1 MIQSSLYRA
10 LNKGF
15 DYQILACKDFKESE
29 LAKEVISY
37 FKPNTKA
44 ILFPEFRAKKND
56 DLRSFF
62 EEFLQLLGG
71 LREFYQALENKQEAI
86 IIAPISALLHPLPK
100 KELLESFKITLL
112 EKYNLKDLKD
122 KLFYYGYEILDLVEV
137 EGEASFRGD
146 IVDIYAPNSKAYRLS
161 FFDTECESIK
171 EFDPTT
177 QMSLKEDLLEIEI
190 PPTLFSLDEPSYKD
204 LKTKVEQSPLNSFSK
219 DLTSFGLWFLGE
231 KANDLLHAYKSVISP
246 KALEEIQELASL
258 NELDCERFKSLKV
271 LENAQGYEDLE
282 IHAHALE
289 GFIALHSNHKITLLA
304 PNKTILDNV
313 LGTIKKSNMDNV
325 LGTIEKS
332 NMECVI
338 APFVLNFK
346 TPDGIFISLNSFER
360 KKKRQKSKLALNE
373 LNPGEWVVHDDYGVG
388 VFSQLV
394 QHSVLGSKRDFL
406 EIAYLG
412 EDKLLLPVENL
423 HLIARYVAQSDS
435 VPVKDRLGKG
445 SFLKLKAK
453 VRTKLLEIAGK
464 IIELAAERNLIL
476 GKKMDTHL
484 AELEVFKSHAG
495 FEYTSDQEKAIAE
508 ISKDL
513 SSKRVM
519 DRLLSGDVG
528 FGKTEVAMHAIFCAF
543 LNGFQSVLVVP
554 TTLLAHQHFETLRA
568 RFENFGVKVAR
579 LDRYASE
586 KNKLLKAVELGLIDV
601 LVGTHAILGAKFKN
615 LGLVVVDEEHKFG
628 VKQKEALKE
637 LSKSVH
643 FLSMS
648 ATPIPRTLN
657 MALSQ
662 IKSIS
667 SLKTPPTDRKPSRTF
682 LKEKNDELLKE
693 IIYRELRR
701 NGQIFYIHNH
711 IASISKVK
719 TKLENLIPKLKIA
732 ILHSQINANKS
743 EEIMLEFAKGNYQV
757 LLCTSIV
764 ESGIHLPNANTIII
778 DNAQNF
784 GLADLHQLR
793 GRVGRGKKEGFC
805 YFLIEDQKSLNEQA
819 LKRLL
824 ALEKN
829 SYLGSGESIAYHDLE
844 IRGGGNLLG
853 QDQSGHIKNIGY
865 ALYTRMLEDAIYEL
879 SGGKKRLEKS
889 VEIQLGVSAFL
900 NPELIASDSLRLD
913 LYRRLSLCENV
924 DEVGQIHEEI
934 EDRFGKIDDLSAQFL
949 QIITLKI
956 LANQLGI
963 LKLSNFN
970 QNITLT
976 YSDEKKESLKAPS
989 KDDNDI
995 LETLLKHL
1003 RAQISLKQR

>member
-15 DYQILACKDFKESE
+15 DYQILACKDFKESK
-29 LAKEVISY
+29 LAKEVINY
-37 FKPNTKA
+37 FKPNIKA
-44 ILFPEFRAKKND
+44 VLFPEFRAKKND

-62 EEFLQLLGG
+62 EEFLQLLGA
-71 LREFYQALENKQEAI
+71 LREFYQALENKQETI

-112 EKYNLKDLKD
+112 ERYNLKDLKD

-171 EFDPTT
+171 ELDPTT

-258 NELDCERFKSLKV
+258 NELDGERFKFLKV

-313 LGTIKKSNMDNV
+313 LGA
-325 LGTIEKS
+325 IEKS

-388 VFSQLV
+388 VFSQLI

-435 VPVKDRLGKG
+435 VPTKDRLGKG

-453 VRTKLLEIAGK
+453 VKNKLLEIASK

-484 AELEVFKSHAG
+484 AELEIFKSHAG

-543 LNGFQSVLVVP
+543 LNGFQSALVVP

-568 RFENFGVKVAR
+568 RFENFGVKVAH

-586 KNKLLKAVELGLIDV
+586 KNKLLKAVELGLVDV

-662 IKSIS
+662 IKGIS
-667 SLKTPPTDRKPSRTF
+667 SLKIPPTDRKPSRTF

-693 IIYRELRR
+693 IIHRELRR

-719 TKLENLIPKLKIA
+719 TKLEDLIPKLKIA
-732 ILHSQINANKS
+732 ILHSQISAHES
-743 EEIMLEFAKGNYQV
+743 EETMLEFAKGNYQV

-865 ALYTRMLEDAIYEL
+865 VLYTRMLEDAIYEL

-889 VEIQLGVSAFL
+889 VEIQLSVSAFL

-913 LYRRLSLCENV
+913 LYRRLSLCENT

-963 LKLSNFN
+963 IKLSNFN
-970 QNITLT
+970 QNITIT
-976 YSDEKKESLKAPS
+976 YSGEKKESLKTPS

-1003 RAQISLKQR
+1003 RAQISLKRH

>member
-15 DYQILACKDFKESE
+15 DYQILACKDFKESK
-29 LAKEVISY
+29 LAKEVINY
-37 FKPNTKA
+37 FKPNIKA
-44 ILFPEFRAKKND
+44 VLFPEFRAKKND

-190 PPTLFSLDEPSYKD
+190 PPTLFSLNEQSYKD

-258 NELDCERFKSLKV
+258 NELDGERFKFLKV
-271 LENAQGYEDLE
+271 LENPQGYEDLE
-282 IHAHALE
+282 IHVHALE
-289 GFIALHSNHKITLLA
+289 SFIALHSNRKITLLA
-304 PNKTILDNV
+304 PNKTILDNAISA
-313 LGTIKKSNMDNV
+313 L
-325 LGTIEKS
+325 EKS
-332 NMECVI
+332 HIECVI

-346 TPDGIFISLNSFER
+346 TPDGIFISLNSFAR

-373 LNPGEWVVHDDYGVG
+373 LNAGEWVVHDDYGVG

-406 EIAYLG
+406 EIAYWG

-435 VPVKDRLGKG
+435 VPTKDRLGKG
-445 SFLKLKAK
+445 NFLKLKAK
-453 VRTKLLEIAGK
+453 VKTKLLEIASK

-484 AELEVFKSHAG
+484 VELEVFKSHAG

-543 LNGFQSVLVVP
+543 LNGFQSALVVP

-601 LVGTHAILGAKFKN
+601 LVGTHAILGTKFKN

-662 IKSIS
+662 IKGIS
-667 SLKTPPTDRKPSRTF
+667 SLKIPPTDRKPSRTF

-693 IIYRELRR
+693 IIHRELRR

-711 IASISKVK
+711 IASISKIK
-719 TKLENLIPKLKIA
+719 TKLEDLIPKLKIA
-732 ILHSQINANKS
+732 ILHSQINASES

-819 LKRLL
+819 LKRLI

-889 VEIQLGVSAFL
+889 VEIQLSVSAFL
-900 NPELIASDSLRLD
+900 NPELIGSDNLRLD
-913 LYRRLSLCENV
+913 LYRRLSLCENT

-963 LKLSNFN
+963 IKLSNFN
-970 QNITLT
+970 QNITIT

-1003 RAQISLKQR
+1003 RAQISLKRR

>member
-1 MIQSSLYRA
+1 MIQASLYKA

-15 DYQILACKDFKESE
+15 DYQILACKDFKESK

-62 EEFLQLLGG
+62 EEFLQLLGA
-71 LREFYQALENKQEAI
+71 LREFYQALENKQEVI

-146 IVDIYAPNSKAYRLS
+146 IVDIYIPNSKAYRLS
-161 FFDTECESIK
+161 FFDAECESIK
-171 EFDPTT
+171 ELDPTT

-190 PPTLFSLDEPSYKD
+190 PPTLFSLDEPFYKD

-231 KANDLLHAYKSVISP
+231 KANDLLHTYKSIISP

-258 NELDCERFKSLKV
+258 NELDDERFKFLKV

-304 PNKTILDNV
+304 SNKTILDNAV
-313 LGTIKKSNMDNV
+313 SALDT
-325 LGTIEKS
+325 S

-373 LNPGEWVVHDDYGVG
+373 LNAGEWVVHDDYGVG
-388 VFSQLV
+388 VFSQLI

-423 HLIARYVAQSDS
+423 HLIARYVVQSDS

-453 VRTKLLEIAGK
+453 VRAKLLEIASK

-476 GKKMDTHL
+476 GKKMDVHL

-513 SSKRVM
+513 SSHRVM

-554 TTLLAHQHFETLRA
+554 TTLLAHQHFETLRV

-579 LDRYASE
+579 LDRYIKTSE
-586 KNKLLKAVELGLIDV
+586 KSKLLKAVELGQVDALI
-601 LVGTHAILGAKFKN
+601 GTHAILGAKFKN
-615 LGLVVVDEEHKFG
+615 LGLMVVDEEHKFG

-662 IKSIS
+662 IKGIS

-693 IIYRELRR
+693 IIHRELRR

-719 TKLENLIPKLKIA
+719 TKLEELIPKLKIA
-732 ILHSQINANKS
+732 ILHSQINANES
-743 EEIMLEFAKGNYQV
+743 EEVMLEFAKGNYQV

-764 ESGIHLPNANTIII
+764 ESGIHLPNTNTIII

-805 YFLIEDQKSLNEQA
+805 YFLIEDQKNLNEQA

-963 LKLSNFN
+963 IKLSNFN

-976 YSDEKKESLKAPS
+976 YSDENKESLKAPS

-1003 RAQISLKQR
+1003 RAQISLKRR

>member
-1 MIQSSLYRA
+1 MIQSSLYGA

-15 DYQILACKDFKESE
+15 DCQILACKDSKESE

-86 IIAPISALLHPLPK
+86 IIAPISVLLHPLPK

-161 FFDTECESIK
+161 FFDMECESIK

-177 QMSLKEDLLEIEI
+177 QMSLKEDLLEVEI
-190 PPTLFSLDEPSYKD
+190 PPTLFSLNEQSYKD

-231 KANDLLHAYKSVISP
+231 KANDLLQAYKSVISP

-258 NELDCERFKSLKV
+258 NELDNERFKFLKV
-271 LENAQGYEDLE
+271 LENPQGYEDLE

-289 GFIALHSNHKITLLA
+289 SFIALHSNRKITLLA
-304 PNKTILDNV
+304 PNKTILDNAISA
-313 LGTIKKSNMDNV
+313 L
-325 LGTIEKS
+325 EKS
-332 NMECVI
+332 HIECVI

-373 LNPGEWVVHDDYGVG
+373 LNAGEWVVHDDYGVG

-394 QHSVLGSKRDFL
+394 QHSILGSKRDFL
-406 EIAYLG
+406 EIAYWG

-435 VPVKDRLGKG
+435 VPTKDRLGKG

-453 VRTKLLEIAGK
+453 VKTKLLEIAGK

-484 AELEVFKSHAG
+484 AELEIFKSHAG

-543 LNGFQSVLVVP
+543 LNGFQSALVVP

-662 IKSIS
+662 IKGIS
-667 SLKTPPTDRKPSRTF
+667 SLKIPPTDRKPSRTF

-693 IIYRELRR
+693 IIHRELRR

-719 TKLENLIPKLKIA
+719 TKLEDLIPKLKIA
-732 ILHSQINANKS
+732 ILHSQINAHES

-805 YFLIEDQKSLNEQA
+805 YFLIEDQKSLNEQS

-889 VEIQLGVSAFL
+889 VEIQLSVSAFL

-913 LYRRLSLCENV
+913 LYRRLSLCENT

-963 LKLSNFN
+963 IKLSNFN
-970 QNITLT
+970 QNITIT

-1003 RAQISLKQR
+1003 RAQIPLKRH

>member
-1 MIQSSLYRA
+1 MIQSSLYEA

-29 LAKEVISY
+29 LAKEAISY

-161 FFDTECESIK
+161 FFDMECESIK

-190 PPTLFSLDEPSYKD
+190 PPTLFSLNEQSYKD

-246 KALEEIQELASL
+246 RALEEIQELASL
-258 NELDCERFKSLKV
+258 NELDGERFKFLKV
-271 LENAQGYEDLE
+271 LENPQGYEDLE

-289 GFIALHSNHKITLLA
+289 SFIALHSNRKITLLA
-304 PNKTILDNV
+304 PNKTILDNAISV
-313 LGTIKKSNMDNV
+313 L
-325 LGTIEKS
+325 EKS
-332 NMECVI
+332 HIECVI

-373 LNPGEWVVHDDYGVG
+373 LNAGEWVVHDDYGVG

-406 EIAYLG
+406 EIAYSG

-423 HLIARYVAQSDS
+423 HLIARYVVQSGS
-435 VPVKDRLGKG
+435 VPVKDKLGKG

-453 VRTKLLEIAGK
+453 VRAKLLEIASK

-543 LNGFQSVLVVP
+543 LNGFQSALVVP

-586 KNKLLKAVELGLIDV
+586 KNKLLKAVELGLVDV

-662 IKSIS
+662 IKGIS
-667 SLKTPPTDRKPSRTF
+667 SLKIPPTDRKPSRTF

-693 IIYRELRR
+693 IIHRELRR

-719 TKLENLIPKLKIA
+719 TKLEDLIPKLKIA
-732 ILHSQINANKS
+732 ILHSQINASES

-889 VEIQLGVSAFL
+889 VEIQLSVSAFL

-963 LKLSNFN
+963 IKLSNFN
-970 QNITLT
+970 QNITIT

-1003 RAQISLKQR
+1003 RAQISLKRR

>member
-37 FKPNTKA
+37 FKPNIKA

-71 LREFYQALENKQEAI
+71 LREFYQALENKQETI

-122 KLFYYGYEILDLVEV
+122 KFFYYGYEILDLVEV

-146 IVDIYAPNSKAYRLS
+146 IVDIYIPNSKAYRLS

-190 PPTLFSLDEPSYKD
+190 PPTLFSLDESSYKD

-258 NELDCERFKSLKV
+258 NELDYERFKFLKV

-289 GFIALHSNHKITLLA
+289 GFIALHSNRKITLLA
-304 PNKTILDNV
+304 PNKTILDNAISA
-313 LGTIKKSNMDNV
+313 LDAG
-325 LGTIEKS
+325 

-435 VPVKDRLGKG
+435 VPTKDRLGKG

-453 VRTKLLEIAGK
+453 VKTKLLEIASK

-543 LNGFQSVLVVP
+543 LNGFQSALVVP

-586 KNKLLKAVELGLIDV
+586 KNKLLKAVGLGLIDV
-601 LVGTHAILGAKFKN
+601 LVGTHAILGTKFKN

-662 IKSIS
+662 IKGIS

-719 TKLENLIPKLKIA
+719 TKLEDLIPKLKIA
-732 ILHSQINANKS
+732 ILHSQINANES

-829 SYLGSGESIAYHDLE
+829 SYLGSGESVAYHDLE

-913 LYRRLSLCENV
+913 LYRRLSLCENT

-963 LKLSNFN
+963 IKLSNFN
-970 QNITLT
+970 QNITIT
-976 YSDEKKESLKAPS
+976 YSDEKKESLKVPS

-1003 RAQISLKQR
+1003 HAQISLKRR

>member
-15 DYQILACKDFKESE
+15 DYQILACKDFKESK

-62 EEFLQLLGG
+62 EEFLQLLGA
-71 LREFYQALENKQEAI
+71 LREFYQALENKQEVI

-146 IVDIYAPNSKAYRLS
+146 IVDIYIPNSKAYRLS

-171 EFDPTT
+171 ELDPTT

-231 KANDLLHAYKSVISP
+231 KAQDLLSVYKSVISP
-246 KALEEIQELASL
+246 RALEEIQELASL
-258 NELDCERFKSLKV
+258 NELNYERFKLLKV

-313 LGTIKKSNMDNV
+313 LGTI
-325 LGTIEKS
+325 EKS
-332 NMECVI
+332 SIQCVI

-453 VRTKLLEIAGK
+453 VRTKLLEIASK

-476 GKKMDTHL
+476 GKKMDVHL

-508 ISKDL
+508 ISRDL

-543 LNGFQSVLVVP
+543 LNGFQSALVVP

-586 KNKLLKAVELGLIDV
+586 KNKLLKAVELGQVDALI
-601 LVGTHAILGAKFKN
+601 GTHAILGTKFKN

-662 IKSIS
+662 IKGIS

-719 TKLENLIPKLKIA
+719 TKLEELIPKLKIA
-732 ILHSQINANKS
+732 ILHSQINANES

-963 LKLSNFN
+963 IKLSNFN
-970 QNITLT
+970 QNITIT

-1003 RAQISLKQR
+1003 RAQISLKRR

>member
-37 FKPNTKA
+37 FKPNIKA
-44 ILFPEFRAKKND
+44 VLFPEFRAKKND

-71 LREFYQALENKQEAI
+71 LREFYQALGNKQEAI

-146 IVDIYAPNSKAYRLS
+146 IVDIYIPNSKAYRLS

-171 EFDPTT
+171 ELDPTT

-231 KANDLLHAYKSVISP
+231 KAQDLLSVYKSIISP
-246 KALEEIQELASL
+246 RALEEIQELASL
-258 NELDCERFKSLKV
+258 NELDGERFKFLKV
-271 LENAQGYEDLE
+271 LENAQDYEDLE

-289 GFIALHSNHKITLLA
+289 GFIALHSNRKITLLA
-304 PNKTILDNV
+304 PNKTILDNAISV
-313 LGTIKKSNMDNV
+313 L
-325 LGTIEKS
+325 EKS
-332 NMECVI
+332 NIECVI

-435 VPVKDRLGKG
+435 VPAKDRLGKG

-453 VRTKLLEIAGK
+453 VKTKLLEIAGK

-586 KNKLLKAVELGLIDV
+586 KNKLLKAVELGLVDALI
-601 LVGTHAILGAKFKN
+601 GTHAILGAKFKN

-662 IKSIS
+662 IKGIS

-719 TKLENLIPKLKIA
+719 TKLEDLIPKLKIA
-732 ILHSQINANKS
+732 ILHSQINAYES

-913 LYRRLSLCENV
+913 LYRRLSLCEDV

-963 LKLSNFN
+963 IKLSNFN
-970 QNITLT
+970 QNITIT

-1003 RAQISLKQR
+1003 RAQISLKRR

>member
-71 LREFYQALENKQEAI
+71 LREFYQALENKQETI

-190 PPTLFSLDEPSYKD
+190 PPTLFSLDESSYKD

-258 NELDCERFKSLKV
+258 NELDGERFKSLKV

-289 GFIALHSNHKITLLA
+289 GFIALHSHHKITLLA
-304 PNKTILDNV
+304 PNKTILDNAISA
-313 LGTIKKSNMDNV
+313 LERSHI
-325 LGTIEKS
+325 
-332 NMECVI
+332 ECVI

-435 VPVKDRLGKG
+435 VPTKDRLGKG

-543 LNGFQSVLVVP
+543 LNGFQSALVVP

-586 KNKLLKAVELGLIDV
+586 KNKLLKAVELGQVDALI
-601 LVGTHAILGAKFKN
+601 GTHAILGAKFKN

-662 IKSIS
+662 IKGIS
-667 SLKTPPTDRKPSRTF
+667 SLKIPPTDRKPSRTF

-732 ILHSQINANKS
+732 ILHSQINANES

-829 SYLGSGESIAYHDLE
+829 SYLGSGESVAYHDLE
-844 IRGGGNLLG
+844 IRGGGNLIG

-913 LYRRLSLCENV
+913 LYRRLSLCENT

-963 LKLSNFN
+963 IKLSNFN
-970 QNITLT
+970 QNITIT

-1003 RAQISLKQR
+1003 RAQISLKRH

>member
-71 LREFYQALENKQEAI
+71 LREFYQALENKQETI

-100 KELLESFKITLL
+100 KELLKSFKITLL

-146 IVDIYAPNSKAYRLS
+146 IVDIYVPNSKAYRLS
-161 FFDTECESIK
+161 FFDAECESIK

-231 KANDLLHAYKSVISP
+231 KAQDLLSVYKSVISP
-246 KALEEIQELASL
+246 RALEEIQELASL
-258 NELDCERFKSLKV
+258 NELDYERFKFLKV
-271 LENAQGYEDLE
+271 LENPQGYEDLE

-289 GFIALHSNHKITLLA
+289 GFIALHSHHKITLLA

-313 LGTIKKSNMDNV
+313 ISTLERSN
-325 LGTIEKS
+325 I
-332 NMECVI
+332 ECVI

-435 VPVKDRLGKG
+435 VPAKDRLGKG

-453 VRTKLLEIAGK
+453 VRTKLLEIASK

-476 GKKMDTHL
+476 GKKMDVRL

-543 LNGFQSVLVVP
+543 LNGFQSTLVVP

-586 KNKLLKAVELGLIDV
+586 KNKLLKAVELGLVDV

-662 IKSIS
+662 IKGIS

-711 IASISKVK
+711 IASILKVK

-963 LKLSNFN
+963 IKLSNFN
-970 QNITLT
+970 QNITIT

-1003 RAQISLKQR
+1003 RAQISLKRH

>member
-44 ILFPEFRAKKND
+44 VLFPEFRAKKND

-62 EEFLQLLGG
+62 EEFLQLLGD
-71 LREFYQALENKQEAI
+71 LREFYQALENKQETI

-146 IVDIYAPNSKAYRLS
+146 IVDIYVPNSKAYRLS

-177 QMSLKEDLLEIEI
+177 QMSLKEELLEIEI

-231 KANDLLHAYKSVISP
+231 KVQDLLSVYKSVISP

-258 NELDCERFKSLKV
+258 NELDGERFKSLKV

-289 GFIALHSNHKITLLA
+289 GFIALHSHHKITLLA
-304 PNKTILDNV
+304 PNKTILDNAISA
-313 LGTIKKSNMDNV
+313 L
-325 LGTIEKS
+325 EKS
-332 NMECVI
+332 SMECVI

-476 GKKMDTHL
+476 GKKMDVHL

-543 LNGFQSVLVVP
+543 LNGFQSALVVP

-586 KNKLLKAVELGLIDV
+586 KNKLLKAVELGLVDV

-657 MALSQ
+657 MVLSQ
-662 IKSIS
+662 IKGIS

-693 IIYRELRR
+693 IIHRELRR

-719 TKLENLIPKLKIA
+719 TKLEDLIPKLKIA
-732 ILHSQINANKS
+732 ILHSQINANES

-970 QNITLT
+970 QNITIT
-976 YSDEKKESLKAPS
+976 YGDEKKESLKAPS

-1003 RAQISLKQR
+1003 RAQISLKRR

>member
-161 FFDTECESIK
+161 FFDMECESIK

-177 QMSLKEDLLEIEI
+177 QMSLKEDLLEVEI
-190 PPTLFSLDEPSYKD
+190 PPTLFSLNEQSYKD

-219 DLTSFGLWFLGE
+219 DLTNFGLWFLGE
-231 KANDLLHAYKSVISP
+231 KANDLLQAYKSVISP

-258 NELDCERFKSLKV
+258 NELDNERFKFLKV
-271 LENAQGYEDLE
+271 LENPQGYEDLE

-289 GFIALHSNHKITLLA
+289 SFIALHSNRKITLLA
-304 PNKTILDNV
+304 PNKTILDNAISA
-313 LGTIKKSNMDNV
+313 L
-325 LGTIEKS
+325 EKS
-332 NMECVI
+332 HIECVI

-373 LNPGEWVVHDDYGVG
+373 LNAGEWVVHDDYGVG

-406 EIAYLG
+406 EIAYWG

-423 HLIARYVAQSDS
+423 HLIVRYVAQSDS
-435 VPVKDRLGKG
+435 VPIKDRLGKG

-453 VRTKLLEIAGK
+453 VKTKLLEIASK

-484 AELEVFKSHAG
+484 AELEIFKSHAG

-528 FGKTEVAMHAIFCAF
+528 FGKTEVAMHAIFCTF
-543 LNGFQSVLVVP
+543 LNGFQSALVVP

-586 KNKLLKAVELGLIDV
+586 KNKLLKVVGLGLIDV

-662 IKSIS
+662 IKGIS
-667 SLKTPPTDRKPSRTF
+667 SLKIPPTDRKPSRTF

-693 IIYRELRR
+693 IIHRELRR

-719 TKLENLIPKLKIA
+719 TKLEDLIPKLKIA
-732 ILHSQINANKS
+732 ILHSQINAHES
-743 EEIMLEFAKGNYQV
+743 EETMLEFAKGNYQV

-889 VEIQLGVSAFL
+889 VEIQLSVSAFL

-913 LYRRLSLCENV
+913 LYRRLSLCENT

-963 LKLSNFN
+963 IKLSNFN
-970 QNITLT
+970 QNITIT

-1003 RAQISLKQR
+1003 RVQISLKRH

>member
-15 DYQILACKDFKESE
+15 DYQILACKDFKESK

-37 FKPNTKA
+37 FKPHIKA
-44 ILFPEFRAKKND
+44 VLFPEFRAKKND

-71 LREFYQALENKQEAI
+71 LREFYQALENKQETI

-146 IVDIYAPNSKAYRLS
+146 IVDIYIPNSKAYRLS

-171 EFDPTT
+171 ELDPTT

-231 KANDLLHAYKSVISP
+231 KAQDLLSVYKSVISP
-246 KALEEIQELASL
+246 RALEEIQELASL
-258 NELDCERFKSLKV
+258 NELNYERFKFLKV

-313 LGTIKKSNMDNV
+313 LGTI
-325 LGTIEKS
+325 EKS
-332 NMECVI
+332 SMECVI

-435 VPVKDRLGKG
+435 VPAKDRLGKG

-453 VRTKLLEIAGK
+453 VRTKLLEIASK

-476 GKKMDTHL
+476 GKKMDVHL

-543 LNGFQSVLVVP
+543 LNGFQSTLVVP

-586 KNKLLKAVELGLIDV
+586 KNKLLKAVELGLVDV
-601 LVGTHAILGAKFKN
+601 LVGTHAIFCAKFKN

-963 LKLSNFN
+963 IKLSNFN

-976 YSDEKKESLKAPS
+976 YNDEHKESLKAPS

-1003 RAQISLKQR
+1003 RAQISLKRR

>member
-1 MIQSSLYRA
+1 MIQSSLYKA
-10 LNKGF
+10 LNEGF
-15 DYQILACKDFKESE
+15 DYQILACKDFKESK
-29 LAKEVISY
+29 LAKEVINY

-44 ILFPEFRAKKND
+44 VLFPEFRAKKND

-62 EEFLQLLGG
+62 EEFLQLLGA

-100 KELLESFKITLL
+100 KELLKSFKITLL

-146 IVDIYAPNSKAYRLS
+146 IVDIYVPNSKAYRLS
-161 FFDTECESIK
+161 FFDMECENIK
-171 EFDPTT
+171 ELDPTT

-231 KANDLLHAYKSVISP
+231 KAQDLLSVYKSIISP
-246 KALEEIQELASL
+246 RALEEIQELASL
-258 NELDCERFKSLKV
+258 NELDGERFKSLKV
-271 LENAQGYEDLE
+271 LENPQGYEDLE

-304 PNKTILDNV
+304 PNKTILDNAISA
-313 LGTIKKSNMDNV
+313 LERSN
-325 LGTIEKS
+325 I
-332 NMECVI
+332 ECVI

-435 VPVKDRLGKG
+435 VPAKDRLGKG

-453 VRTKLLEIAGK
+453 VRTKLLEIASK

-476 GKKMDTHL
+476 GKKMDVHL

-528 FGKTEVAMHAIFCAF
+528 FGKTEVAIHAIFCTF
-543 LNGFQSVLVVP
+543 LNGFQSALVVP

-586 KNKLLKAVELGLIDV
+586 KNKLLKAVELGLVDV
-601 LVGTHAILGAKFKN
+601 LVGTHAILSAKFKN

-662 IKSIS
+662 IKGIS

-889 VEIQLGVSAFL
+889 VEIQLSMSAFL

-934 EDRFGKIDDLSAQFL
+934 EDRFGKMDDLSAQFL

-976 YSDEKKESLKAPS
+976 YNDEHKESLKAPS

-1003 RAQISLKQR
+1003 HAQISLKRR

>member
-37 FKPNTKA
+37 FKPNIKA

-71 LREFYQALENKQEAI
+71 LREFYQALENKQETI

-137 EGEASFRGD
+137 KGEASFRGD

-171 EFDPTT
+171 ELDPTT

-258 NELDCERFKSLKV
+258 NELDGERFKFLKV

-289 GFIALHSNHKITLLA
+289 GFITLHSNRKITLLA
-304 PNKTILDNV
+304 PNKTILDNI
-313 LGTIKKSNMDNV
+313 LGA
-325 LGTIEKS
+325 LEKS
-332 NMECVI
+332 NIECVI

-423 HLIARYVAQSDS
+423 HLIARYVVQSDS
-435 VPVKDRLGKG
+435 VPAKDRLGKG

-453 VRTKLLEIAGK
+453 VRTKLLEIASK

-476 GKKMDTHL
+476 GKKMDVHL

-543 LNGFQSVLVVP
+543 LNGFQSALVVP
-554 TTLLAHQHFETLRA
+554 TTLLAHQHFETLRV

-586 KNKLLKAVELGLIDV
+586 KNKLLKAVELGLVDV
-601 LVGTHAILGAKFKN
+601 LIGTHAILGAKFKN

-662 IKSIS
+662 IKGIS

-693 IIYRELRR
+693 IIHRELRR

-829 SYLGSGESIAYHDLE
+829 SYLGSGESVAYHDLE

-865 ALYTRMLEDAIYEL
+865 ALYTCMLEDAIYEL

-913 LYRRLSLCENV
+913 LYRRLSLCENT

-963 LKLSNFN
+963 IKLSNFN

-1003 RAQISLKQR
+1003 RAQISLKRR

>member
-1 MIQSSLYRA
+1 MIQSSLYKA

-37 FKPNTKA
+37 FKPNIKA

-71 LREFYQALENKQEAI
+71 LREFYQALENKQETI

-122 KLFYYGYEILDLVEV
+122 KLFYYGYEIVDLVEV

-177 QMSLKEDLLEIEI
+177 QMSLKEDWLEIEI
-190 PPTLFSLDEPSYKD
+190 PPMLFSLNEPSYKD
-204 LKTKVEQSPLNSFSK
+204 LKTKVEQSPFNSFSK
-219 DLTSFGLWFLGE
+219 DLISFGLWFLEE

-271 LENAQGYEDLE
+271 LENPQGYEDLE
-282 IHAHALE
+282 IHVHALE
-289 GFIALHSNHKITLLA
+289 GFIALHSNRKITLLA
-304 PNKTILDNV
+304 PNKTILDNAISV
-313 LGTIKKSNMDNV
+313 LERSN
-325 LGTIEKS
+325 I
-332 NMECVI
+332 ECVI

-388 VFSQLV
+388 VFSQLI
-394 QHSVLGSKRDFL
+394 QHSVLGSKKDFL
-406 EIAYLG
+406 EIAYWG

-476 GKKMDTHL
+476 GKKMDVHL

-495 FEYTSDQEKAIAE
+495 FEYTNDQEKAIAE

-543 LNGFQSVLVVP
+543 LNGFQSALVVP

-579 LDRYASE
+579 LDRYASG

-662 IKSIS
+662 IKGIS

-693 IIYRELRR
+693 IIHRELRR

-719 TKLENLIPKLKIA
+719 TKLEDLIPKLKIA
-732 ILHSQINANKS
+732 ILHSQINAHES

-913 LYRRLSLCENV
+913 LYRRLSLCENT

-963 LKLSNFN
+963 IKLSNFN
-970 QNITLT
+970 QNITIT
-976 YSDEKKESLKAPS
+976 YSGEKKESLKAPS

-1003 RAQISLKQR
+1003 RAQFSLKRR

>member
-15 DYQILACKDFKESE
+15 DYQILACKDFKESK

-37 FKPNTKA
+37 FKPNIKA
-44 ILFPEFRAKKND
+44 VLFPEFRAKKND

-71 LREFYQALENKQEAI
+71 LREFYQALENKQETI

-146 IVDIYAPNSKAYRLS
+146 IVDIYVPNSKAYRLS

-171 EFDPTT
+171 ELDPTT

-190 PPTLFSLDEPSYKD
+190 PPTLFSLDESSYKD

-258 NELDCERFKSLKV
+258 NELDGERFKSLKV
-271 LENAQGYEDLE
+271 LENPQGYEDLE

-304 PNKTILDNV
+304 PNKTISDNAISA
-313 LGTIKKSNMDNV
+313 L
-325 LGTIEKS
+325 EKS
-332 NMECVI
+332 NIECVI

-435 VPVKDRLGKG
+435 VPAKDRLGKG

-476 GKKMDTHL
+476 GKKMDVHL
-484 AELEVFKSHAG
+484 AELEVFKSQAG

-513 SSKRVM
+513 SSHRMM

-543 LNGFQSVLVVP
+543 LNGFQSALVVP

-586 KNKLLKAVELGLIDV
+586 KNKLLKAVELGLIDA

-662 IKSIS
+662 IKGIS

-732 ILHSQINANKS
+732 ILHSQINANES

-934 EDRFGKIDDLSAQFL
+934 EDRFGKMDDLSAQFL

-963 LKLSNFN
+963 IKLSNFN

-976 YSDEKKESLKAPS
+976 YNDEHKESLKAPS

-1003 RAQISLKQR
+1003 RAQISLKRR

>member
-1 MIQSSLYRA
+1 MIQSNLYGA
-10 LNKGF
+10 LNKDF

-161 FFDTECESIK
+161 FFDMECESIK
-171 EFDPTT
+171 EFDPIT

-190 PPTLFSLDEPSYKD
+190 PPTLFSLNEQSYKD

-258 NELDCERFKSLKV
+258 NELDGERFKFLKV
-271 LENAQGYEDLE
+271 LENPQGYEDLE

-289 GFIALHSNHKITLLA
+289 SFIALHSNRKITLLA
-304 PNKTILDNV
+304 PNKTILDNAISV
-313 LGTIKKSNMDNV
+313 L
-325 LGTIEKS
+325 EKS
-332 NMECVI
+332 HIECVI

-373 LNPGEWVVHDDYGVG
+373 LNAGEWVVHDDYGVG

-435 VPVKDRLGKG
+435 VPTKDRLGKG

-453 VRTKLLEIAGK
+453 VKTKLLEIASK

-528 FGKTEVAMHAIFCAF
+528 FGKTEVAMHAIFCTF
-543 LNGFQSVLVVP
+543 LNGFQSALVVP

-662 IKSIS
+662 IKGIS
-667 SLKTPPTDRKPSRTF
+667 SLKIPPTDRKPSRTF

-693 IIYRELRR
+693 IIHRELRR

-719 TKLENLIPKLKIA
+719 TKLEDLVPKLKIA
-732 ILHSQINANKS
+732 ILHSQINAHES
-743 EEIMLEFAKGNYQV
+743 EETMLEFAKGNYQV

-865 ALYTRMLEDAIYEL
+865 VLYTRMLEDAIYEL

-889 VEIQLGVSAFL
+889 VEIQLSVSAFL

-913 LYRRLSLCENV
+913 LYRRLSLCENT

-963 LKLSNFN
+963 IKLSNFS
-970 QNITLT
+970 QNITIT

-1003 RAQISLKQR
+1003 RAQISLKRH

>member
-37 FKPNTKA
+37 FKPNIKA
-44 ILFPEFRAKKND
+44 VLFPEFRAKKND

-71 LREFYQALENKQEAI
+71 LREFYQALENKQEVI

-171 EFDPTT
+171 EFDPIT

-190 PPTLFSLDEPSYKD
+190 PPTLFSLNEQSYKD

-246 KALEEIQELASL
+246 RALEEIQELASL
-258 NELDCERFKSLKV
+258 NELDGECFKFLKV
-271 LENAQGYEDLE
+271 LENPQGYEDLE

-289 GFIALHSNHKITLLA
+289 SFIALHSNRKITLLA
-304 PNKTILDNV
+304 PNKTILDNAISA
-313 LGTIKKSNMDNV
+313 L
-325 LGTIEKS
+325 EKS
-332 NMECVI
+332 HIECVI

-373 LNPGEWVVHDDYGVG
+373 LNAGEWVVHDDYGVG

-406 EIAYLG
+406 EIAYFG

-435 VPVKDRLGKG
+435 VPIKDRLGKG

-453 VRTKLLEIAGK
+453 VKTKLLEIAGK

-484 AELEVFKSHAG
+484 AELEIFKSHAG

-543 LNGFQSVLVVP
+543 LNGFQSALVVP

-662 IKSIS
+662 IKGIS
-667 SLKTPPTDRKPSRTF
+667 SLKIPPTDRKPSRTF

-693 IIYRELRR
+693 IIHRELRR

-719 TKLENLIPKLKIA
+719 TKLEDLIPKLKIA
-732 ILHSQINANKS
+732 ILHSQISAHES

-900 NPELIASDSLRLD
+900 NPELIGSDSLRLD
-913 LYRRLSLCENV
+913 LYRRLSLCENT

-963 LKLSNFN
+963 IKLSNFN
-970 QNITLT
+970 QNITIT
-976 YSDEKKESLKAPS
+976 YSDEKKKSLKAPS

-1003 RAQISLKQR
+1003 RAQISLKRH

>member
-15 DYQILACKDFKESE
+15 DYQILACKDFKESK

-37 FKPNTKA
+37 FKPNIKA
-44 ILFPEFRAKKND
+44 VLFPEFRAKKND

-71 LREFYQALENKQEAI
+71 LREFYQALENKQETI

-146 IVDIYAPNSKAYRLS
+146 IVDIYVPNSKAYRLS

-177 QMSLKEDLLEIEI
+177 QMSLKEELLEIEI
-190 PPTLFSLDEPSYKD
+190 PPTLFSLDEPSYKN

-231 KANDLLHAYKSVISP
+231 KAQDLLSVYKSVISP
-246 KALEEIQELASL
+246 RALEEIQELASL

-304 PNKTILDNV
+304 PNKTILDNAISA
-313 LGTIKKSNMDNV
+313 LERSN
-325 LGTIEKS
+325 I
-332 NMECVI
+332 ECVI
-338 APFVLNFK
+338 APFVLNFR

-360 KKKRQKSKLALNE
+360 KKKHRKSKLALNE

-435 VPVKDRLGKG
+435 VPAKDRLGKG

-453 VRTKLLEIAGK
+453 VRTKLLEIASK

-495 FEYTSDQEKAIAE
+495 FEYTRDQEKAIAE

-513 SSKRVM
+513 SSHRVM

-543 LNGFQSVLVVP
+543 LNGFQSALVVP

-586 KNKLLKAVELGLIDV
+586 KNKLLKAVELGQVDV
-601 LVGTHAILGAKFKN
+601 LIGTHAILGAKFKN

-662 IKSIS
+662 IKGIS

-719 TKLENLIPKLKIA
+719 TKLEELIPKLKIA

-913 LYRRLSLCENV
+913 LYRRLSLCENT

-934 EDRFGKIDDLSAQFL
+934 EDRFGKMDDLSAQFL

-963 LKLSNFN
+963 IKLSNFN
-970 QNITLT
+970 QNITIT
-976 YSDEKKESLKAPS
+976 YNDEHKESLKAPS

-1003 RAQISLKQR
+1003 RAQISLKRR

>member
-122 KLFYYGYEILDLVEV
+122 KLFYYGYEIVDLVEV

-177 QMSLKEDLLEIEI
+177 QMSLKEDWLEIEI

-204 LKTKVEQSPLNSFSK
+204 LKTKVEQSPFNSFSK
-219 DLTSFGLWFLGE
+219 DLISFGLWFLGE

-258 NELDCERFKSLKV
+258 NELDCERFKLLKV
-271 LENAQGYEDLE
+271 LENPQGYEDLE

-289 GFIALHSNHKITLLA
+289 SFIALHSNRKITLLA
-304 PNKTILDNV
+304 PNKTILDNAISA
-313 LGTIKKSNMDNV
+313 LERSN
-325 LGTIEKS
+325 I
-332 NMECVI
+332 ECVI

-406 EIAYLG
+406 EIAYWG

-453 VRTKLLEIAGK
+453 VRAKLLEIAGK

-476 GKKMDTHL
+476 GKKMETHL

-543 LNGFQSVLVVP
+543 LNGSQSALVVP

-586 KNKLLKAVELGLIDV
+586 KNKLLKAVELGLVDV
-601 LVGTHAILGAKFKN
+601 LVGTHAVLGAKFKN

-693 IIYRELRR
+693 IIHRELRR

-719 TKLENLIPKLKIA
+719 TKLEDLIPKLKIA
-732 ILHSQINANKS
+732 ILHSQISANES

-829 SYLGSGESIAYHDLE
+829 SYLGSGESVAYHDLE

-913 LYRRLSLCENV
+913 LYRRLSLCENT

-963 LKLSNFN
+963 IKLSNFN
-970 QNITLT
+970 QNITIM

-1003 RAQISLKQR
+1003 RAQISLKRR

>member
-1 MIQSSLYRA
+1 MIQSSLYGA

-177 QMSLKEDLLEIEI
+177 QMSLKEDWLEIEI
-190 PPTLFSLDEPSYKD
+190 PPTLFSLNEQSYKD

-231 KANDLLHAYKSVISP
+231 KANDLLQAYKSVISP

-258 NELDCERFKSLKV
+258 NELDGERFKFLKV
-271 LENAQGYEDLE
+271 LENPQDYEDLE
-282 IHAHALE
+282 THAHALE
-289 GFIALHSNHKITLLA
+289 SFIALHSNRKITLLA
-304 PNKTILDNV
+304 PNKTILDNAISA
-313 LGTIKKSNMDNV
+313 L
-325 LGTIEKS
+325 EKS
-332 NMECVI
+332 HIECVI

-373 LNPGEWVVHDDYGVG
+373 LNAGEWVVHDDYGVG

-406 EIAYLG
+406 EIAYWG

-435 VPVKDRLGKG
+435 VPTKDRLGKG

-453 VRTKLLEIAGK
+453 VKTKLLEIAGK

-484 AELEVFKSHAG
+484 AELEIFKSHAG

-543 LNGFQSVLVVP
+543 LNGFQSALVVP

-586 KNKLLKAVELGLIDV
+586 KNKLLKAVELGLVDV

-662 IKSIS
+662 IKGIS
-667 SLKTPPTDRKPSRTF
+667 SLKIPPTDRKPSRTF

-693 IIYRELRR
+693 IIHRELRR

-719 TKLENLIPKLKIA
+719 TKLEDLIPKLKIA
-732 ILHSQINANKS
+732 ILHSQINAHES

-889 VEIQLGVSAFL
+889 VEIQLSVSAFL

-913 LYRRLSLCENV
+913 LYRRLSLCENT

-963 LKLSNFN
+963 IKLSNFS
-970 QNITLT
+970 QNITIT

-1003 RAQISLKQR
+1003 RAQISLKRH

>member
-161 FFDTECESIK
+161 FFDMECESIK

-177 QMSLKEDLLEIEI
+177 QMGLKEELLEIEI

-231 KANDLLHAYKSVISP
+231 KAQDLLIVYKSVISP
-246 KALEEIQELASL
+246 RALEEIQELASL
-258 NELDCERFKSLKV
+258 NELDCECFKFLKV

-304 PNKTILDNV
+304 PNKTILDNAIST
-313 LGTIKKSNMDNV
+313 L
-325 LGTIEKS
+325 EKS
-332 NMECVI
+332 SMECVI

-346 TPDGIFISLNSFER
+346 TPDRIFISLNSFER

-388 VFSQLV
+388 VFSQLI

-435 VPVKDRLGKG
+435 VPAKDRLGKG

-453 VRTKLLEIAGK
+453 VRTKLLEIASK

-476 GKKMDTHL
+476 GKKMDVHL

-508 ISKDL
+508 ISRDL
-513 SSKRVM
+513 SSHKVM

-543 LNGFQSVLVVP
+543 LNGFQSTLVVP

-586 KNKLLKAVELGLIDV
+586 KNKLLKAVELGQVDALI
-601 LVGTHAILGAKFKN
+601 GTHAILGAKFKN

-662 IKSIS
+662 IKGIS

-719 TKLENLIPKLKIA
+719 TKLEELIPKLKIA
-732 ILHSQINANKS
+732 ILHSQINASES
-743 EEIMLEFAKGNYQV
+743 EEIMLEFAKGSYQV

-889 VEIQLGVSAFL
+889 VEIQLSVSAFL

-913 LYRRLSLCENV
+913 LYRRLSLCENI

-963 LKLSNFN
+963 IKLSNFN
-970 QNITLT
+970 QNITIT

-1003 RAQISLKQR
+1003 RAQISLKRR

>member
-15 DYQILACKDFKESE
+15 DYQILACKDFKESK
-29 LAKEVISY
+29 LAKEVMSY

-44 ILFPEFRAKKND
+44 VLFPEFRAKKND

-146 IVDIYAPNSKAYRLS
+146 IVDIYIPNSKAYRLS
-161 FFDTECESIK
+161 FFDAECESIK

-190 PPTLFSLDEPSYKD
+190 PPTLFSLDESSYKD

-258 NELDCERFKSLKV
+258 NELDCERFKFLKV

-304 PNKTILDNV
+304 PNKTILDNAISA
-313 LGTIKKSNMDNV
+313 L
-325 LGTIEKS
+325 EKS
-332 NMECVI
+332 SMECVI

-435 VPVKDRLGKG
+435 VPAKDRLGKG
-445 SFLKLKAK
+445 SFLKLKVK
-453 VRTKLLEIAGK
+453 VRTKLLEIASK

-476 GKKMDTHL
+476 GKKMDVYL

-513 SSKRVM
+513 SSHRVM

-543 LNGFQSVLVVP
+543 LNGFQSALVVP

-586 KNKLLKAVELGLIDV
+586 KNKLLKAVELGLVDV

-662 IKSIS
+662 IKGIS

-693 IIYRELRR
+693 IIHRELRR
-701 NGQIFYIHNH
+701 NGQVFYIHNH

-719 TKLENLIPKLKIA
+719 TKLEDLIPKLKIA
-732 ILHSQINANKS
+732 ILHSQINANES

-913 LYRRLSLCENV
+913 LYRRLSLCENT

-970 QNITLT
+970 QNITIT

-1003 RAQISLKQR
+1003 RAQISLKRR

>member
-1 MIQSSLYRA
+1 MIQSSLYKA

-15 DYQILACKDFKESE
+15 DYQILACKDFKESK

-37 FKPNTKA
+37 FKPNIKA
-44 ILFPEFRAKKND
+44 VLFPEFRAKKND

-71 LREFYQALENKQEAI
+71 LREFYQALENKQEVI
-86 IIAPISALLHPLPK
+86 IIAPISTLLHPLPK

-146 IVDIYAPNSKAYRLS
+146 IVDIYIPNSKAYRLS

-171 EFDPTT
+171 ELDPTT

-231 KANDLLHAYKSVISP
+231 KAQDLLSVYKSVISP
-246 KALEEIQELASL
+246 RALEEIQELASL
-258 NELDCERFKSLKV
+258 NELDDERFKFLKV
-271 LENAQGYEDLE
+271 LESAQGYEDLE

-289 GFIALHSNHKITLLA
+289 GFIALHSNHKIMLLA
-304 PNKTILDNV
+304 SNKTILDNAISA
-313 LGTIKKSNMDNV
+313 L
-325 LGTIEKS
+325 EKS

-346 TPDGIFISLNSFER
+346 TPDRIFISLNSFER

-513 SSKRVM
+513 SSHRVM

-543 LNGFQSVLVVP
+543 LNGFQSALVVP

-586 KNKLLKAVELGLIDV
+586 KNKLLKAVELGLVDALI
-601 LVGTHAILGAKFKN
+601 GTHAILGAKFKN

-662 IKSIS
+662 IKGIS

-719 TKLENLIPKLKIA
+719 TKLEELIPKLKIA
-732 ILHSQINANKS
+732 ILHSQINANES
-743 EEIMLEFAKGNYQV
+743 EEVMLEFAKGNYQV

-934 EDRFGKIDDLSAQFL
+934 EDRFGKMDDLSAQFL

-963 LKLSNFN
+963 IKLSNFN

-1003 RAQISLKQR
+1003 RAQISLKRR

>member
-15 DYQILACKDFKESE
+15 DYQILACKDFKESK

-37 FKPNTKA
+37 FKPNTKT

-71 LREFYQALENKQEAI
+71 LREFYQALENKQETI

-171 EFDPTT
+171 ELDPTT

-190 PPTLFSLDEPSYKD
+190 PPTLFSLDESSYKD

-219 DLTSFGLWFLGE
+219 DLTSFGLWFLDE
-231 KANDLLHAYKSVISP
+231 KAQDLLSVYKSIISP
-246 KALEEIQELASL
+246 RALEEIQELAGL
-258 NELDCERFKSLKV
+258 NELDCERFKFLKV

-289 GFIALHSNHKITLLA
+289 GFIALHSHHKITLLA

-313 LGTIKKSNMDNV
+313 LGTI
-325 LGTIEKS
+325 EKS
-332 NMECVI
+332 SMECVI

-360 KKKRQKSKLALNE
+360 KKKHRKSKLALNE

-476 GKKMDTHL
+476 GKKMDVHL

-543 LNGFQSVLVVP
+543 LNGFQSALVVP

-586 KNKLLKAVELGLIDV
+586 KNKLLKAVELGLVDV

-662 IKSIS
+662 IKGIS

-732 ILHSQINANKS
+732 ILHSQINANES

-819 LKRLL
+819 LKRLI

-970 QNITLT
+970 QNITIT

-1003 RAQISLKQR
+1003 RAQISLKRR

>member
-37 FKPNTKA
+37 FKPHIKA

-71 LREFYQALENKQEAI
+71 LREFYQALENKQETI

-258 NELDCERFKSLKV
+258 NELDCERFKFLEV
-271 LENAQGYEDLE
+271 LENPQGYEDLE

-313 LGTIKKSNMDNV
+313 LGTI
-325 LGTIEKS
+325 EKS
-332 NMECVI
+332 SMECVI

-435 VPVKDRLGKG
+435 VPAKDRLGKG

-476 GKKMDTHL
+476 GKKMDVHL

-586 KNKLLKAVELGLIDV
+586 KNKLLKAVELGLVDV

-662 IKSIS
+662 IKGIS

-693 IIYRELRR
+693 IIHRELRR

-719 TKLENLIPKLKIA
+719 TKLEELIPKLKIA

-829 SYLGSGESIAYHDLE
+829 SYLGSGESVAYHDLE

-913 LYRRLSLCENV
+913 LYRRLSLCENT

-963 LKLSNFN
+963 IKLSNFN
-970 QNITLT
+970 QNITIT
-976 YSDEKKESLKAPS
+976 YSDEHKESLKAPS

-1003 RAQISLKQR
+1003 RAQISLKRR

>member
-15 DYQILACKDFKESE
+15 DYQILACKDFKESK

-37 FKPNTKA
+37 FKPNIKA
-44 ILFPEFRAKKND
+44 VLFPEFRAKKND

-71 LREFYQALENKQEAI
+71 LREFYQALENKQETI

-146 IVDIYAPNSKAYRLS
+146 IVDIYVPNSKAYRLS

-171 EFDPTT
+171 ELDPTT

-231 KANDLLHAYKSVISP
+231 KAQDLLSVYKSVISP

-258 NELDCERFKSLKV
+258 NELDCERFKFLEV

-289 GFIALHSNHKITLLA
+289 GFIALHSHHKITLLA

-313 LGTIKKSNMDNV
+313 LGTI
-325 LGTIEKS
+325 EKS
-332 NMECVI
+332 SMECVI

-435 VPVKDRLGKG
+435 VPAKDRLGKG

-476 GKKMDTHL
+476 GKKMDVHL

-513 SSKRVM
+513 SSHRVM

-543 LNGFQSVLVVP
+543 LNGFQSALVVP

-586 KNKLLKAVELGLIDV
+586 KNKLLKAVELGLVDA

-662 IKSIS
+662 IKGIS

-693 IIYRELRR
+693 IIHRELRR

-719 TKLENLIPKLKIA
+719 TKLEGLIPKLKIA
-732 ILHSQINANKS
+732 ILHSQINANES

-844 IRGGGNLLG
+844 IRGGGNLIG

-913 LYRRLSLCENV
+913 LYRRLSLCEDV

-963 LKLSNFN
+963 IKLSNFN
-970 QNITLT
+970 QNITLA
-976 YSDEKKESLKAPS
+976 YSDEHKESLKAPS

-1003 RAQISLKQR
+1003 RAQISLKRR

>member
-1 MIQSSLYRA
+1 MIQSSLYGA

-190 PPTLFSLDEPSYKD
+190 PPTLFSLNEPSYKD

-258 NELDCERFKSLKV
+258 NELDGERFKFLKV
-271 LENAQGYEDLE
+271 LENPQGYEDLG

-289 GFIALHSNHKITLLA
+289 SFIALHSNRKITLLA
-304 PNKTILDNV
+304 PNKTILDNAISA
-313 LGTIKKSNMDNV
+313 L
-325 LGTIEKS
+325 EKS
-332 NMECVI
+332 HIECVI

-360 KKKRQKSKLALNE
+360 KKKRQKSKLSLNE
-373 LNPGEWVVHDDYGVG
+373 LNAGEWVVHDDYGVG

-406 EIAYLG
+406 EIAYWG

-435 VPVKDRLGKG
+435 VPTKDRLGKG

-453 VRTKLLEIAGK
+453 VKTKLLEIAGK

-484 AELEVFKSHAG
+484 AELEVFKTHAG

-543 LNGFQSVLVVP
+543 LNGFQSALVVP

-662 IKSIS
+662 IKGIS
-667 SLKTPPTDRKPSRTF
+667 SLKIPPTDRKPSRTF

-693 IIYRELRR
+693 IIHRELRR

-719 TKLENLIPKLKIA
+719 TKLEDLIPKLKIA
-732 ILHSQINANKS
+732 ILHSQINAHES

-913 LYRRLSLCENV
+913 LYRRLSLCENT

-963 LKLSNFN
+963 IKLSNFN
-970 QNITLT
+970 QNITIT
-976 YSDEKKESLKAPS
+976 YGDEKKESLKAPS

-1003 RAQISLKQR
+1003 RAQISLKRH

>member
-1 MIQSSLYRA
+1 MIQASLYRA

-37 FKPNTKA
+37 FKPNIKA

-62 EEFLQLLGG
+62 EEFLQLLGA
-71 LREFYQALENKQEAI
+71 LREFYQALENKQEVI
-86 IIAPISALLHPLPK
+86 VIAPISALLHPLPK

-171 EFDPTT
+171 EFDPAT

-231 KANDLLHAYKSVISP
+231 KAQDLLSVYKSIISP
-246 KALEEIQELASL
+246 RALEEIQELASL
-258 NELDCERFKSLKV
+258 NELDCERFKLLKV

-304 PNKTILDNV
+304 PNKTILDNAISA
-313 LGTIKKSNMDNV
+313 L
-325 LGTIEKS
+325 EKS
-332 NMECVI
+332 SMECVI

-346 TPDGIFISLNSFER
+346 TPDRIFISLNSFER

-373 LNPGEWVVHDDYGVG
+373 LNAGEWVVHDDYGVG

-453 VRTKLLEIAGK
+453 VRTKLLEIASK

-476 GKKMDTHL
+476 GKKMDVHL

-513 SSKRVM
+513 SSHRVM

-543 LNGFQSVLVVP
+543 LNGFQSALVVP

-586 KNKLLKAVELGLIDV
+586 KNKLLKAVELGQVDALI
-601 LVGTHAILGAKFKN
+601 GTHAILGAKFKN

-662 IKSIS
+662 IKGIS
-667 SLKTPPTDRKPSRTF
+667 SLKIPPTDRKPSRTF

-693 IIYRELRR
+693 IIHRELRR

-732 ILHSQINANKS
+732 ILHSQINANES

-805 YFLIEDQKSLNEQA
+805 YFLIEDQKNLNEQA

-963 LKLSNFN
+963 TKLSNFN

-976 YSDEKKESLKAPS
+976 YSDEHKESLKAPS

-1003 RAQISLKQR
+1003 HAQISLKRR

>member
-15 DYQILACKDFKESE
+15 DYQILACKDFKESK
-29 LAKEVISY
+29 LAKEVINY

-62 EEFLQLLGG
+62 EEFLQLLGA

-146 IVDIYAPNSKAYRLS
+146 IVDIYIPNSKAYRLS

-171 EFDPTT
+171 ELDPTT

-231 KANDLLHAYKSVISP
+231 KAQDLLSVYKSVISP
-246 KALEEIQELASL
+246 RALEEIQELAGL
-258 NELDCERFKSLKV
+258 NELDCERFKFLKV

-289 GFIALHSNHKITLLA
+289 GFIALHSHHKITLLA
-304 PNKTILDNV
+304 PNKTILDNAISA
-313 LGTIKKSNMDNV
+313 LDTSNMD
-325 LGTIEKS
+325 
-332 NMECVI
+332 CVI

-435 VPVKDRLGKG
+435 VPAKDRLGKG

-453 VRTKLLEIAGK
+453 VRTKLLEIASK

-476 GKKMDTHL
+476 GKKMDVYL

-508 ISKDL
+508 ISRDL
-513 SSKRVM
+513 SSHKVM

-543 LNGFQSVLVVP
+543 LNGFQSALVVP

-586 KNKLLKAVELGLIDV
+586 KNKLLKAVELGQVDALI
-601 LVGTHAILGAKFKN
+601 GTHAILGAKFKN

-662 IKSIS
+662 IKGIS
-667 SLKTPPTDRKPSRTF
+667 SLKIPPTDRKPSRTF

-693 IIYRELRR
+693 IIHRELRR

-719 TKLENLIPKLKIA
+719 TKLEELIPKLKIA
-732 ILHSQINANKS
+732 ILHSQINANES

-970 QNITLT
+970 QNITIT
-976 YSDEKKESLKAPS
+976 YGDEKKESLKAPS

-1003 RAQISLKQR
+1003 RAQISLKRR

>member
-1 MIQSSLYRA
+1 MIQSSLYGA

-161 FFDTECESIK
+161 FFDMECESIK

-177 QMSLKEDLLEIEI
+177 QMSLKEDLLEVEI
-190 PPTLFSLDEPSYKD
+190 PPTLFSLNEQSYKD
-204 LKTKVEQSPLNSFSK
+204 LKTKVGQSPLNSFSK

-258 NELDCERFKSLKV
+258 NELDGERFKFLKV
-271 LENAQGYEDLE
+271 LENPQGYEDLE

-289 GFIALHSNHKITLLA
+289 SFIALHSNRKITLLA
-304 PNKTILDNV
+304 PNKTILDNAISA
-313 LGTIKKSNMDNV
+313 L
-325 LGTIEKS
+325 EKS
-332 NMECVI
+332 HIECVI

-373 LNPGEWVVHDDYGVG
+373 LNAGEWVVHDDYGVG

-406 EIAYLG
+406 EIAYWG

-435 VPVKDRLGKG
+435 VPTKDRLGKG

-453 VRTKLLEIAGK
+453 VKTKLLEIAGK

-484 AELEVFKSHAG
+484 AELEIFKSHAG

-543 LNGFQSVLVVP
+543 LNGFQSALVVP

-662 IKSIS
+662 IKGIS
-667 SLKTPPTDRKPSRTF
+667 SLKIPPTDRKPSRTF

-693 IIYRELRR
+693 IIHRELRR

-719 TKLENLIPKLKIA
+719 TKLEDLIPKLKIA
-732 ILHSQINANKS
+732 ILHSQISAHES

-829 SYLGSGESIAYHDLE
+829 SYLGSGESVAYHDLE

-889 VEIQLGVSAFL
+889 VEIQLSVSAFL

-913 LYRRLSLCENV
+913 LYRRLSLCENI

-963 LKLSNFN
+963 IKLSNFN
-970 QNITLT
+970 QNITIA

-1003 RAQISLKQR
+1003 RAQISLKRH

>member
-15 DYQILACKDFKESE
+15 DYQILACKDFKESK
-29 LAKEVISY
+29 LAKEVINY

-44 ILFPEFRAKKND
+44 VLFPEFRAKKND

-71 LREFYQALENKQEAI
+71 LREFYQALENKQEVI

-146 IVDIYAPNSKAYRLS
+146 IVDIYVPNSKAYRLS

-171 EFDPTT
+171 ELDPTT

-190 PPTLFSLDEPSYKD
+190 PPTLFSLDESSYKD

-231 KANDLLHAYKSVISP
+231 KAQDLLSVYKSVISP
-246 KALEEIQELASL
+246 RALEEIQELASL
-258 NELDCERFKSLKV
+258 NELDYERFKFLKV

-289 GFIALHSNHKITLLA
+289 GFITLHSNHKITLLA

-313 LGTIKKSNMDNV
+313 LGTI
-325 LGTIEKS
+325 EKS
-332 NMECVI
+332 SMECVI

-435 VPVKDRLGKG
+435 VPIKDRLGKG

-453 VRTKLLEIAGK
+453 VRTKLLEIASK

-476 GKKMDTHL
+476 GKKMDVHL

-543 LNGFQSVLVVP
+543 LNGFQSALVVP

-579 LDRYASE
+579 LDRYASG
-586 KNKLLKAVELGLIDV
+586 KNKLLKAVELGLVDV
-601 LVGTHAILGAKFKN
+601 LVGTHAILGTKFKN

-662 IKSIS
+662 IKGIS

-719 TKLENLIPKLKIA
+719 TKLEDLIPKLKIA

-829 SYLGSGESIAYHDLE
+829 SYLGSGESVAYHDLE

-865 ALYTRMLEDAIYEL
+865 VLYTRMLEDAIYEL

-913 LYRRLSLCENV
+913 LYRRLSLCEDV

-963 LKLSNFN
+963 IKLSNFN
-970 QNITLT
+970 QNITIT

-1003 RAQISLKQR
+1003 RAQISLKRH

>member
-1 MIQSSLYRA
+1 MIQSSLYIA

-71 LREFYQALENKQEAI
+71 LREFYQALENKQETI

-204 LKTKVEQSPLNSFSK
+204 LKAKVEQSPLNSFSK

-231 KANDLLHAYKSVISP
+231 KANDLLHAYKSIISP
-246 KALEEIQELASL
+246 RALEEIQELASL
-258 NELDCERFKSLKV
+258 NELDGERFKFLKV

-289 GFIALHSNHKITLLA
+289 GFIALHSHHKITLLA
-304 PNKTILDNV
+304 PNKTILDNAISV
-313 LGTIKKSNMDNV
+313 L
-325 LGTIEKS
+325 EKS
-332 NMECVI
+332 NIECVI

-435 VPVKDRLGKG
+435 VPAKDRLGKG

-453 VRTKLLEIAGK
+453 VRTKLLEIASK

-476 GKKMDTHL
+476 GKKMDVHL

-543 LNGFQSVLVVP
+543 LNGFQSALVVP

-586 KNKLLKAVELGLIDV
+586 KNKLLKAVELGLVDV

-662 IKSIS
+662 IKGIS
-667 SLKTPPTDRKPSRTF
+667 SLKIPPTDRKSSRTF

-719 TKLENLIPKLKIA
+719 TKLEELIPKLKIA
-732 ILHSQINANKS
+732 ILHSQINANES

-829 SYLGSGESIAYHDLE
+829 SYLGSGESVAYHDLE

-913 LYRRLSLCENV
+913 LYRRLSLCENT

-963 LKLSNFN
+963 IKLSNFN
-970 QNITLT
+970 QNITIT
-976 YSDEKKESLKAPS
+976 YGDEKKESLKASS

-1003 RAQISLKQR
+1003 RAQISLKRR

>member
-15 DYQILACKDFKESE
+15 DYQILACKDFKESK

-37 FKPNTKA
+37 FKTNIKA

-71 LREFYQALENKQEAI
+71 LREFYQALENKQETI

-146 IVDIYAPNSKAYRLS
+146 IVDIYIPNSKAYRLS

-171 EFDPTT
+171 ELDPTT

-231 KANDLLHAYKSVISP
+231 KAQDLLSVYKSVISP
-246 KALEEIQELASL
+246 RALEEIQELASL
-258 NELDCERFKSLKV
+258 NELDYERFKFLKV

-304 PNKTILDNV
+304 PNKTILDNAISA
-313 LGTIKKSNMDNV
+313 L
-325 LGTIEKS
+325 EKS
-332 NMECVI
+332 SMECVI

-453 VRTKLLEIAGK
+453 VRTKLLEIASK

-495 FEYTSDQEKAIAE
+495 FEYTGDQEKAIAE

-568 RFENFGVKVAR
+568 RFENFCVKVAR

-586 KNKLLKAVELGLIDV
+586 KNKLLKAVELGQVDV

-615 LGLVVVDEEHKFG
+615 LGLMVVDEEHKFG

-657 MALSQ
+657 MVLSQ
-662 IKSIS
+662 IKGIS

-719 TKLENLIPKLKIA
+719 TKLEELIPKLKIA
-732 ILHSQINANKS
+732 ILHSQINANES
-743 EEIMLEFAKGNYQV
+743 EEIMLEFAKGSYQV

-829 SYLGSGESIAYHDLE
+829 SYLGSGESVAYHDLE

-934 EDRFGKIDDLSAQFL
+934 EDRFGKIDDLSSQFL

-976 YSDEKKESLKAPS
+976 YNDEHKESLKAPS

-1003 RAQISLKQR
+1003 RAQISLKRR

>member
-15 DYQILACKDFKESE
+15 DYQILACKDFKESK
-29 LAKEVISY
+29 LAKEVINY

-86 IIAPISALLHPLPK
+86 IITPISALLHPLPK

-171 EFDPTT
+171 ELDPTT

-190 PPTLFSLDEPSYKD
+190 PPTLFSLDESSYKD

-231 KANDLLHAYKSVISP
+231 KAQDLLSVYKSVISP
-246 KALEEIQELASL
+246 RALEEIQELASL
-258 NELDCERFKSLKV
+258 NELDYERFKFLKV

-313 LGTIKKSNMDNV
+313 LGTI
-325 LGTIEKS
+325 EKS
-332 NMECVI
+332 SIQCVI

-453 VRTKLLEIAGK
+453 VRTKLLEIASK

-476 GKKMDTHL
+476 GKKMDVHL

-543 LNGFQSVLVVP
+543 LNGFQSALVVP
-554 TTLLAHQHFETLRA
+554 TTLLAHQHFETLRV

-586 KNKLLKAVELGLIDV
+586 KNKLLKAVELGLVDA

-662 IKSIS
+662 IKGIS

-719 TKLENLIPKLKIA
+719 TKLEELIPKLKIA
-732 ILHSQINANKS
+732 ILHSQINANES

-934 EDRFGKIDDLSAQFL
+934 EDRFGKIDDLSTQFL

-963 LKLSNFN
+963 IKLSNFN
-970 QNITLT
+970 QNITIT

-1003 RAQISLKQR
+1003 RAQISLKRR

>member
-171 EFDPTT
+171 ELDPTT

-219 DLTSFGLWFLGE
+219 DLTSFGLWFLEE

-246 KALEEIQELASL
+246 KALEEIQELAGL
-258 NELDCERFKSLKV
+258 NELDGERFKFLKV

-289 GFIALHSNHKITLLA
+289 GFIALHSNRKITLLA
-304 PNKTILDNV
+304 PNKTILDNAISA
-313 LGTIKKSNMDNV
+313 LERSSI
-325 LGTIEKS
+325 
-332 NMECVI
+332 ECVI

-360 KKKRQKSKLALNE
+360 KKKRQKSRLALNE

-435 VPVKDRLGKG
+435 VPAKDRLGKG

-476 GKKMDTHL
+476 GKKMDVHL

-543 LNGFQSVLVVP
+543 LNGFQSALVVP

-586 KNKLLKAVELGLIDV
+586 KNKLLKAVELGLVDV

-662 IKSIS
+662 IKGIG

-693 IIYRELRR
+693 VIYRELRR

-829 SYLGSGESIAYHDLE
+829 SYLGSGESVAYHDLE

-913 LYRRLSLCENV
+913 LYRRLSLCENI

-963 LKLSNFN
+963 IKLSNFN
-970 QNITLT
+970 QNITIT

-1003 RAQISLKQR
+1003 RAQISLKRR

>member
-15 DYQILACKDFKESE
+15 DYQILACKDFKESK
-29 LAKEVISY
+29 LAKEVINY
-37 FKPNTKA
+37 FKPHTKA

-71 LREFYQALENKQEAI
+71 LREFYQALENKQETI

-146 IVDIYAPNSKAYRLS
+146 IVDIYIPNSKAYRLS

-231 KANDLLHAYKSVISP
+231 KAQDLLSVYKSAISP

-258 NELDCERFKSLKV
+258 NELDYERFKFLKV

-304 PNKTILDNV
+304 PNKTILDNAISA
-313 LGTIKKSNMDNV
+313 LERSN
-325 LGTIEKS
+325 I
-332 NMECVI
+332 ECVI

-476 GKKMDTHL
+476 GKKMDVHL

-543 LNGFQSVLVVP
+543 LNGFQSALVVP

-579 LDRYASE
+579 LDRYVSE
-586 KNKLLKAVELGLIDV
+586 KNKLLKAVELGQVDV

-662 IKSIS
+662 IKGIS

-913 LYRRLSLCENV
+913 LYRRLSLCEDV

-963 LKLSNFN
+963 IKLSNFN

-976 YSDEKKESLKAPS
+976 YSDEHKESLKAPS

-995 LETLLKHL
+995 LEILLKHL
-1003 RAQISLKQR
+1003 RAQISLKRR

>member
-1 MIQSSLYRA
+1 MIQSSLYKA
-10 LNKGF
+10 LNEGF
-15 DYQILACKDFKESE
+15 DYQILACKDFKESK

-37 FKPNTKA
+37 FKPHIKA
-44 ILFPEFRAKKND
+44 VLFPEFRAKKND

-62 EEFLQLLGG
+62 EEFLQLLGA

-171 EFDPTT
+171 ELDPTT

-190 PPTLFSLDEPSYKD
+190 PPTLFSLDESSYKD

-219 DLTSFGLWFLGE
+219 DLTSFGLWFLEE
-231 KANDLLHAYKSVISP
+231 KAQDLLSVYKSVISP
-246 KALEEIQELASL
+246 RALEEIQELASL
-258 NELDCERFKSLKV
+258 NELDYERFKFLEV

-289 GFIALHSNHKITLLA
+289 GFIALHSHHKITLLA
-304 PNKTILDNV
+304 PNKTILDNAISA
-313 LGTIKKSNMDNV
+313 L
-325 LGTIEKS
+325 EKS
-332 NMECVI
+332 SMECVI

-435 VPVKDRLGKG
+435 VPAKDRLGKG

-476 GKKMDTHL
+476 GKKMDVHL

-495 FEYTSDQEKAIAE
+495 FEYTSDQEKVIAE

-513 SSKRVM
+513 SSNRVM

-528 FGKTEVAMHAIFCAF
+528 FGKTEVAMHAIFCTF
-543 LNGFQSVLVVP
+543 LNGFQSTLVVP

-586 KNKLLKAVELGLIDV
+586 KNKLLKAVELGLVDV
-601 LVGTHAILGAKFKN
+601 LVGTHAVLGAKFKN

-662 IKSIS
+662 IKGIS

-719 TKLENLIPKLKIA
+719 TKLEDLIPKLKIA
-732 ILHSQINANKS
+732 ILHSQINANES

-913 LYRRLSLCENV
+913 LYRRLSLCEKT

-956 LANQLGI
+956 LSNQLGI
-963 LKLSNFN
+963 IKLSNFN
-970 QNITLT
+970 QNITIT
-976 YSDEKKESLKAPS
+976 YSDEHKESLKAPS

-1003 RAQISLKQR
+1003 RTQISLKRR

>member
-1 MIQSSLYRA
+1 MIQSSLYGA

-146 IVDIYAPNSKAYRLS
+146 IVDIYVPNSKAYRLS

-190 PPTLFSLDEPSYKD
+190 PPTLFSLNEQSYKD

-258 NELDCERFKSLKV
+258 NELDCERFKFLKV

-313 LGTIKKSNMDNV
+313 LGTIDASH
-325 LGTIEKS
+325 IQ
-332 NMECVI
+332 CVI

-346 TPDGIFISLNSFER
+346 TPDGIFISPNSFER

-373 LNPGEWVVHDDYGVG
+373 LNAGEWVVHDDYGVG

-453 VRTKLLEIAGK
+453 VRTKLLEIASK

-476 GKKMDTHL
+476 GKKMDVHL

-543 LNGFQSVLVVP
+543 LNGFQSALVVP

-586 KNKLLKAVELGLIDV
+586 KNKLLKAVELGLVDALI
-601 LVGTHAILGAKFKN
+601 GTHAILGAKFKN

-662 IKSIS
+662 IKGIS

-719 TKLENLIPKLKIA
+719 TKLEDLIPKLKIA
-732 ILHSQINANKS
+732 ILHSQINAHES
-743 EEIMLEFAKGNYQV
+743 EETMLEFAKGNYQV

-778 DNAQNF
+778 DSAQNF

-889 VEIQLGVSAFL
+889 VEIQLSVSAFL
-900 NPELIASDSLRLD
+900 NPELIGSDSLRLD
-913 LYRRLSLCENV
+913 LYRRLSLCENI

-963 LKLSNFN
+963 IKLSNFN
-970 QNITLT
+970 QNITIT

-1003 RAQISLKQR
+1003 RAQISLKRH